1 MRNIVEHKTLYKYGE
16 LTEEAKDKAMNDLI
30 ELWMEII
37 PIDTVSHN
45 SNYYKAY
52 KKCEEMRTPWF
63 FGSYVYEY
71 CKKQLEKE
79 LRSLEFLIDG
89 TVYYAEC

>member
-1 MRNIVEHKTLYKYGE
+1 MRNVVEQKTLYKYRE
-16 LTEEAKDKAMNDLI
+16 LTDKAKEKAMSDLI
-30 ELWMEII
+30 ELWISTI

-63 FGSYVYEY
+63 FGSYVYDY
-71 CKKQLEKE
+71 CKNQLEKE
-79 LRSLEFLIDG
+79 LKSLEFLVDG
-89 TVYYAEC
+89 TVYYAE